1 MLLPPDH
8 CTPYVPAVDFSY
20 EELVPFAA
28 VPPTLEHEENRI
40 GDSPRQIRR
49 NSAVLFINQN
59 YSRPVAPVILYSIS
73 NSLNLVNRVSSESNR
88 KESHATA
95 KGRTSFEKGLIGNYH
110 TERRQRQKIS
120 SKEKANL
127 EQKLTELTDIPVNSV
142 TPV

>member
-8 CTPYVPAVDFSY
+8 CTPSVPAVACSY

-73 NSLNLVNRVSSESNR
+73 NSLNLVNRVSSESGA
-88 KESHATA
+88 HATA
-95 KGRTSFEKGLIGNYH
+95 NGRTGFEKELIGNH
-110 TERRQRQKIS
+110 NTERPQRQKIS
-120 SKEKANL
+120 SKEEADL
-127 EQKLTELTDIPVNSV
+127 
-142 TPV
+142 